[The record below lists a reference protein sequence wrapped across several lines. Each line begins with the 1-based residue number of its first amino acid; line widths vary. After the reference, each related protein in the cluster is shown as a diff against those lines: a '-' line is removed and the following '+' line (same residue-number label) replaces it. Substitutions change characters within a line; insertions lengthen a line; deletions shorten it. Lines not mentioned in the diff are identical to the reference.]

1 MRNKATLINMISGLI
16 LQMFTILS
24 GFILPKI
31 ILTSFGS
38 EVNGLVSSLNQFLSY
53 ISLVEGGITGVVMA
67 NLYKPIVE
75 KDEQKISAVMV
86 TANRFFKKIGIL
98 FVAYSVGLSIVYPL
112 LFKTEFNFAYV
123 CSLTLI
129 LSITVLVQYMFSITL
144 KTLLDA
150 DKRVYVVNFTQT
162 LIVICNVIFAQISV
176 WVYPSIHILKLISGI
191 LFILQ
196 PVIFGYIV
204 KRDYR
209 IDWSAAPEYSLIKSR
224 WSGFAI
230 NLAAFIHGS
239 TDITILTILT
249 NLKTVSVYSVYG
261 LVSNGIKALVQAC
274 LSGLSQTVGQAY
286 AKKDWKEL
294 NQKLDLYEYVV
305 FVLVFFIFTV
315 TALLI
320 NPFIQLY
327 TRDVTDANYNQPIF
341 GILLIISEGLYLVKF
356 PHLNLAYAANKFK
369 EISMELKTAQITSN
383 KFKEITVPA
392 YIEALL
398 NIVISVILVHK
409 FGLVGV
415 AVGTIVGMTYR
426 MMFHVYY
433 TSKIVPGR
441 VQSIF
446 YKKFCLFAISVAIG
460 FMICSLV
467 IPLRVVTVMNWV
479 IHAILY
485 CAVVGGC
492 ILLTSVLFFKKE
504 LTFFAKYLKR

>member
-16 LQMFTILS
+16 LQTFTILS

-31 ILTSFGS
+31 ILTCFGS

-204 KRDYR
+204 KRD
-209 IDWSAAPEYSLIKSR
+209 WSTDPEYSLIKSR

-320 NPFIQLY
+320 NPFIRLY

-356 PHLNLAYAANKFK
+356 PHLNLAYAA
-369 EISMELKTAQITSN
+369 N